1 MGGLACYHWGIRWRN
16 EVTWERWHDRIFFKG
31 QKDQNDF
38 SLHLVCSDI
47 QHQTGPRGSA
57 TPFLILIIPTIPLFL
72 LCKYWKDVL
81 VSLLVLFRLWAP
93 QTQQLVSHTHTHLYR
108 AYTSEP
114 LSPSQVESAQHC
126 WQTTTLAKKWT
137 IKAFT
142 AYLVINGTNKA
153 FYFKK

>member
-81 VSLLVLFRLWAP
+81 VSLLVLFRLWTP
-93 QTQQLVSHTHTHLYR
+93 QTQQLVSHTHTCIGHTPQSLFHHHR
-108 AYTSEP
+108 
-114 LSPSQVESAQHC
+114 LNQHSIVDKQQL
-126 WQTTTLAKKWT
+126 WLKKWT